1 MTCEGERMP
10 EYPSRVESGR
20 SSSEPACPA
29 LGDQRSRAGA
39 TPIFWPLIGFSIV
52 APVDLGRSPNLLVLG
67 FAESFIEGIACP
79 AHADDRITFATG
91 RQCFVKASYV
101 DIDRP
106 VGDVD
111 GWPPNKLQKVL
122 PRKDAPGPLEQTLEQ
137 PEFLWPEMD
146 GARAPAHS
154 SGLVVDV

>member
-1 MTCEGERMP
+1 MQAQALARRIP
-10 EYPSRVESGR
+10 NSSRGD
-20 SSSEPACPA
+20 ANFLA
-29 LGDQRSRAGA
+29 LDRV
-39 TPIFWPLIGFSIV
+39 LEV

-91 RQCFVKASYV
+91 RQCFAKASYV

-111 GWPPNKLQKVL
+111 GW
-122 PRKDAPGPLEQTLEQ
+122 
-137 PEFLWPEMD
+137 
-146 GARAPAHS
+146 
-154 SGLVVDV
+154 